1 MPDQRQFRFL
11 RDGERL
17 IFSWQKGV
25 LKLSAGYS
33 LSLSLLNAACLE
45 PRIRISFERLNLSYD
60 ARNYCTRFYDERTN
74 ERAAITRQKF
84 TIPVKLARDKHFFD
98 ISFYTRNREARQLF
112 SRRKKLIRSRTLSRN
127 YRENNTGNL
136 AVNNSPRS
144 SYERER
150 LVKIGGG
157 EE

>member
-1 MPDQRQFRFL
+1 MCLSSL
-11 RDGERL
+11 RDIL
-17 IFSWQKGV
+17 
-25 LKLSAGYS
+25 S

-84 TIPVKLARDKHFFD
+84 TIPVKLARETFLRYLSTHV
-98 ISFYTRNREARQLF
+98 IARQGQLF

-150 LVKIGGG
+150 DSSKSGEEKNRKRGGGG
-157 EE
+157 E